1 LSPDWARKWTTSWRV
16 NGAEVICPV
25 RDTAS
30 FEAGRAEPVRR
41 FTWRTGQRHRP
52 GLAFMVSTGLQV
64 GFESLEEAK
73 LLLALDFLGGIT
85 TLLCQPFWLH
95 FLTPDGAAK
104 HAPDVLAITTSETWL
119 IDVRPQ
125 GRIGPD
131 DRVKFAATAEVAL
144 ACGWRYLVVAGW
156 RQQVMTTLD
165 GISSQ
170 RRSSSDPLKLRPL
183 ILDRLRSGPCPF
195 GTLVADTIAPAVAR
209 AQLLHLLW
217 WRRAGVD
224 LACPLTDDSIV
235 HPAEEGGR

>member
-1 LSPDWARKWTTSWRV
+1 
-16 NGAEVICPV
+16 
-25 RDTAS
+25 
-30 FEAGRAEPVRR
+30 
-41 FTWRTGQRHRP
+41 
-52 GLAFMVSTGLQV
+52 MVSTGLQV
-64 GFESLEEAK
+64 GFESLQEAK
-73 LLLALDFLGGIT
+73 LLLALDFLGGIA

-95 FLTPDGAAK
+95 FVTPDGAVK
-104 HAPDVLAITTSETWL
+104 HAPDVLVITTTGTWL

-125 GRIGPD
+125 GRIGAE

-170 RRSSSDPLKLRPL
+170 RRSSSDPLELRPL
-183 ILDRLRSGPCPF
+183 ILDRTRSGPCSF
-195 GTLVADTIAPAVAR
+195 GTLVSGTIAPAVAR

-224 LACPLTDDSIV
+224 LARPLTDDSIIY
-235 HPAEEGGR
+235 PGEEDGR